1 MGDQRDRRQAILD
14 TATRLLAQ
22 YGPNKTT
29 MADIAREAG
38 IGVGSLYLEFQS
50 KDDIVAVLSGTL
62 HEQVLHAMRK
72 ALLAARAERLDDV
85 LAAILEAR
93 TNTFLALAQ
102 EGAHACELV
111 FCMASPVQSA
121 ASSFKNDEIA
131 LYTEI
136 LEAARAAN
144 ELADDLDPKRG
155 AALFQ
160 RALLSI
166 SPPYLYKQARDDAR
180 RTSREMARLVACGL
194 LARGKTRRR

>member
-1 MGDQRDRRQAILD
+1 MSDRRQAILD
-14 TATRLLAQ
+14 TAIRLLAQ
-22 YGPNKTT
+22 YGPKKTS

-50 KDDIVAVLSGTL
+50 KDDIVAVLSGTM

-85 LAAILEAR
+85 LAAVLEAR
-93 TNTFLALAQ
+93 TTTFLALAQ

-121 ASSFKNDEIA
+121 ASSFKTDEIA
-131 LYTEI
+131 LYTDI
-136 LEAARAAN
+136 LEAAGDDLGDDFEPKRAAT
-144 ELADDLDPKRG
+144 LL
-155 AALFQ
+155 Q

-166 SPPYLYKQARDDAR
+166 SPPYLYKQARDEAR
-180 RTSREMARLVACGL
+180 RTSREMGRLVACGL
-194 LARGKTRRR
+194 LVRKPRKK